1 VSLEAARRD
10 YGVVITD
17 DAVDRQATDAL
28 RATRPAA
35 KAFHRKG
42 YVDAIG

>member
-1 VSLEAARRD
+1 
-10 YGVVITD
+10 VITD
-17 DAVDRQATDAL
+17 DAVDTAATGAL
-28 RATRPAA
+28 RARRPAM